1 MGIFP
6 RSIIASFDRPLPHRR
21 VVRPSIGRPVAAGFR
36 FFTRVAVVVFH
47 VPSTRTSR
55 FTAREA
61 RETFVLTRRARL
73 RAQARRRRRRVHHR
87 RRRRHHRRLR
97 RRRLSRGTARIR
109 ARFVVARPSLAR
121 RFFSRRPSVRY
132 SRADRR
138 RRGVRTSRATT
149 AAREREDVARVGGRT
164 QWVGT
169 RRSVPSVGL
178 SYSRERIAMKYDHVQ
193 CATSTFRRARD
204 GVVDARDGVPDRVRA
219 RGATRVVVVV
229 VVVVVGIDDATTAT
243 VRSSSSSSW
252 GGGGDQLC
260 PDRRRVGG
268 RPGRRRRRSVRSR
281 MRASRRIHA
290 TGDGGVARG
299 FG

>member
-1 MGIFP
+1 SLDHRVV
-6 RSIIASFDRPLPHRR
+6 RSSIPPHRR
-21 VVRPSIGRPVAAGFR
+21 VVPPSIGRPVAAGFR

-61 RETFVLTRRARL
+61 RETLPPL
-73 RAQARRRRRRVHHR
+73 RAA
-87 RRRRHHRRLR
+87 LAFE
-97 RRRLSRGTARIR
+97 LKR
-109 ARFVVARPSLAR
+109 AVAVAAFTIVVAVVIIVVCVVVVSRAVPLESARASSSRVQVSLGD
-121 RFFSRRPSVRY
+121 FFSRRPSVRY

-204 GVVDARDGVPDRVRA
+204 GVVD
-219 RGATRVVVVV
+219 
-229 VVVVVGIDDATTAT
+229 
-243 VRSSSSSSW
+243 
-252 GGGGDQLC
+252 
-260 PDRRRVGG
+260 
-268 RPGRRRRRSVRSR
+268 
-281 MRASRRIHA
+281 
-290 TGDGGVARG
+290 
-299 FG
+299 